1 MSEDERIAVGIV
13 GTSWWADAMYLPALA
28 THPHARLAA
37 VCGRDEQKA
46 RLIAARWNIPGVY
59 AGYREMIERGGLDA
73 VIVASANNTHY
84 DITMAAVDEGLHVL
98 CEKPLAL
105 TYDQARRMAEAADR
119 QGIKH
124 MVPFTYSYMPVMRYL
139 KELVDGGYIG
149 RPYHLN
155 MRYYTGY
162 GRNGAYLWRF
172 DVGKAGSGAV
182 GDIGSHFLYL
192 ARHFFG
198 DVSAV
203 TCRLGHAVSRP
214 SLDPHGQ
221 PYEPA
226 DDMAALLL
234 EFDSGAQGVIHVS
247 TVAYED
253 THFGQ
258 THHVEL
264 HGSGGTL
271 HGLCDWDTVQRV
283 EGARQGEGPAHPLPI
298 PGHIWNGARRDTV
311 HNTYRD
317 IFRTQNVM
325 AREFIS
331 AIAENKPLRPNFH
344 DGAYVQKLV
353 ECALLSHRE
362 GRRVAVGELP

>member
-1 MSEDERIAVGIV
+1 MKPDERVAVGIV

-37 VCGRDEQKA
+37 LCGRDEQRA
-46 RLIAARWNIPGVY
+46 HQMAARWNIPAVY
-59 AGYREMIERGGLDA
+59 TDYRDMIERGGVSA
-73 VIVASANNTHY
+73 VIVASANNSHY
-84 DITMAAVDEGLHVL
+84 EITMEALDKGLHVL
-98 CEKPLAL
+98 CEKPLAM

-119 QGIKH
+119 RGVKH

-162 GRNGAYLWRF
+162 GRESVYLWRF
-172 DVGKAGSGAV
+172 DIGKAGSGAV

-192 ARHFFG
+192 AQLFFG
-198 DVSAV
+198 EVSAV
-203 TCRLGHAVSRP
+203 TCRLGRAVERP
-214 SLDPHGQ
+214 PRDPHGQ
-221 PYEPA
+221 PYQQA
-226 DDMAALLL
+226 DDMAIVIL
-234 EFDSGAQGVIHVS
+234 EFQSGAQGVIHVS
-247 TVAYED
+247 TVSYED

-258 THHVEL
+258 THHIEL

-271 HGLCDWDTVQRV
+271 HGVCDWDTVQRV
-283 EGARQGEGPAHPLPI
+283 EGARPGEGPAHPLPI
-298 PGHIWNGARRDTV
+298 PSHIWNHARRDTV

-325 AREFIS
+325 AREFIT
-331 AIAENKPLRPNFH
+331 AIVENKALRPNFH

-353 ECALLSHRE
+353 ACALLSDRE
-362 GRRVAVGELP
+362 GRRVTVDELS